1 MARYAVFLRGI
12 NIGSRRVRNQDLL
25 SCVEA
30 IGFEEAAVFRASGNL
45 VLEGGAGESVEQ
57 VKRRL
62 ERGLQKSLGFEVV
75 AYPRSARQI
84 KAIAALRPF
93 PAKALR
99 DSKGRFQVA
108 FLAAK
113 PSAAAKKEMLALAT
127 EKDLL
132 AVRGTELYWL
142 PSAGT
147 QESELGMAR
156 IDKTIGPMTLR
167 TMGTIEEIVA
177 RYFS

>member
-1 MARYAVFLRGI
+1 MARYAAFLRGI
-12 NIGSRRVRNQDLL
+12 NIGNRRVRNQDLL
-25 SCVEA
+25 ACVEA
-30 IGFEEAAVFRASGNL
+30 IGFEDAAVFRASGNL
-45 VLEGGAGESVEQ
+45 VVDGGAGVSVEK
-57 VKRRL
+57 VKSRL
-62 ERGLQKSLGFEVV
+62 ERGLRESLGFEVV

-84 KAIAALRPF
+84 KAIAAHKPF

-99 DSKGRFQVA
+99 ESKGRFQVA
-108 FLAAK
+108 LLPAK
-113 PSAAAKKEMLALAT
+113 PSAVAKKEMLGMAT

-132 AVRGTELYWL
+132 AIRGSELYWL

-147 QESELGMAR
+147 QESELGMAK

-167 TMGTIEEIVA
+167 TMGTIEEIAA